1 MSFRALDGSPTEV
14 GPEAMVFSAVFRNKC
29 VKKLC
34 LIDMNPLEF
43 LVLLDYQ
50 RKKGL
55 TASTKFL

>member
-1 MSFRALDGSPTEV
+1 MSFRALDGSPTEA

-43 LVLLDYQ
+43 LVLLDY
-50 RKKGL
+50 
-55 TASTKFL
+55 